1 MAPFNSFDYEVMSEL
16 LARSRDM
23 LGLTFPNPVTASAI
37 VKNKKII
44 SIGVHQGPGEDHAE
58 VVALK
63 KAGNEA
69 HGADLYVN
77 LEPCSHKGKTPPCTQ
92 AIINSGIKRVVYAI
106 EDPNP
111 KVRQHPAKD
120 ILNEQGILVETGL
133 MEKEAFELNEVFLK
147 TILTGLPFVT
157 LKIGLSLDGKI
168 AALPYQKTQITSEES
183 LKYVHKLR
191 REVDA
196 IIVGI
201 DTIIADDP
209 LLTVRFGYL
218 TKGFRPPLRVVLDSN
233 GRLPLDSKILKDD
246 LVENTIVFVS
256 ELISQEKYDTLSSK
270 VTTIK
275 VKLSKKGLEW
285 VEILRV
291 LYDLGCYS
299 ILVEGGQ
306 RITTSIVQSGFV
318 DKLMLFVAPK
328 TIGEDGLSFFIDSQL
343 ELFGDDYSLEDMKVL
358 SVGQD
363 ALVQGYLTKD

>member
-1 MAPFNSFDYEVMSEL
+1 M
-16 LARSRDM
+16 
-23 LGLTFPNPVTASAI
+23 
-37 VKNKKII
+37 
-44 SIGVHQGPGEDHAE
+44 
-58 VVALK
+58 
-63 KAGNEA
+63 
-69 HGADLYVN
+69 
-77 LEPCSHKGKTPPCTQ
+77 
-92 AIINSGIKRVVYAI
+92 
-106 EDPNP
+106 
-111 KVRQHPAKD
+111 
-120 ILNEQGILVETGL
+120 
-133 MEKEAFELNEVFLK
+133 
-147 TILTGLPFVT
+147 
-157 LKIGLSLDGKI
+157 
-168 AALPYQKTQITSEES
+168 
-183 LKYVHKLR
+183 
-191 REVDA
+191 
-196 IIVGI
+196 
-201 DTIIADDP
+201 
-209 LLTVRFGYL
+209 
-218 TKGFRPPLRVVLDSN
+218 
-233 GRLPLDSKILKDD
+233 
-246 LVENTIVFVS
+246 ENTIVFVS